1 MLTREEALRKHR
13 EMWEAMREALG
24 DKPSLRA
31 RNMFKIEWCM
41 QHEKDEI
48 FCHCYLC
55 QYTHEHGI
63 GCGDCP
69 IDWGGGDNCV
79 GGHVDYGYSPLSE
92 ILVLPERKVEE
103 NGMVAETES

>member
-1 MLTREEALRKHR
+1 MLTREKALQKHR
-13 EMWEAMREALG
+13 EMWTAMREALG

-31 RNMFKIEWCM
+31 RNMFKIEWCL

-69 IDWGGGDNCV
+69 IDWGNGDTCV
-79 GGHVDYGYSPLSE
+79 GGYTDYGFSSLSE
-92 ILVLPERKVEE
+92 ILALPERKVEE
-103 NGMVAETES
+103 NGVVAETES